1 MRSIIL
7 FIPLYLLSLPV
18 FSLDESQPAANTK
31 KGVVNKSVASS
42 QQLIEIAEC
51 HGALEF
57 GSIAAKA
64 DSIKAPSYA
73 KEKYESRLDFY
84 KKGERNLLV
93 RAHDDPTFNEDAFY
107 KISDAKTDEI
117 HESIKATQQGDMAAL
132 TKVTSMLNSI
142 MSMCTN
148 MAGLSSEDFPR

>member
-1 MRSIIL
+1 MRSIL
-7 FIPLYLLSLPV
+7 FFISLYALSLPV
-18 FSLDESQPAANTK
+18 FSLDESQATANTK
-31 KGVVNKSVASS
+31 NGVAKKSVVSS

-64 DSIKAPSYA
+64 DLSKAPSYA
-73 KEKYESRLDFY
+73 KEKYENRFDFY

-93 RAHDDPTFNEDAFY
+93 RAHDDPSFNEDEFY

-117 HESIKATQQGDMAAL
+117 HESIKTTQQGDMVTL
-132 TKVTSMLNSI
+132 SNVTSMLNSI
-142 MSMCTN
+142 MSMCTS
-148 MAGLSSEDFPR
+148 MAGLSAEDFPR